1 MLSLGNLPKLLQYAT
16 ARPMFREEIADR
28 YERQEYDLA
37 NVDTLLLQ
45 DEPLQRTTRRSKPV
59 ASHARSHRFKFVRL
73 VDAPKKREWPA
84 DVLRSFMEVSLEE
97 RGLSPRK
104 HLGPDRTRNV
114 G

>member
-1 MLSLGNLPKLLQYAT
+1 MLNLGNLPKLLQYAT
-16 ARPMFREEIADR
+16 HRPIFREEIADS
-28 YERQEYDLA
+28 YERQEYDLQH
-37 NVDTLLLQ
+37 VDALLKQ
-45 DEPLQRTTRRSKPV
+45 DEPLQRRTRRSKPV
-59 ASHARSHRFKFVRL
+59 TKHAHPHRFKFVRL
-73 VDAPKKREWPA
+73 VDTPKKREWPA